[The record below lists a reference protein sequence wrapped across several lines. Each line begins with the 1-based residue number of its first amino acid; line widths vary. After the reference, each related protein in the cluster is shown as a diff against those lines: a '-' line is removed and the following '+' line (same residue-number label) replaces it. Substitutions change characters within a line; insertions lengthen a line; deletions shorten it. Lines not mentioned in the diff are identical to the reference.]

1 MIHELKT
8 WPEHFENVWNLSKP
22 FELRKNDRN
31 YQLGDILILKEFE
44 WQNQK
49 YTGRVQN
56 VEVTSIL
63 KNFKG
68 IEKGYCILGIEHC
81 NRKIKKP

>member
-1 MIHELKT
+1 MKTHTLKT
-8 WPEHFENVWNLSKP
+8 WPEHFENISNCSKR

-31 YQLGDILILKEFE
+31 FNVGDILVLAEYDNEKMY
-44 WQNQK
+44 
-49 YTGRVQN
+49 YTGKVQN

-68 IEKGYCILGIEHC
+68 LEKGFCIMSIEHTE
-81 NRKIKKP
+81 RKIK